1 MMNIYYVIRCVIE
14 RPCVDI
20 GCGVTLGWHAD
31 RCATIALKYA
41 FMGDRAYAQF
51 GQLDEFQAA
60 ALQAKM
66 QFLSGWLH
74 PPAALIQVPCGHQ
87 QCRRHSDDGSQRL
100 GVLTLQCVSVGRR
113 KCSTPL
119 LELESTSTRSFAAT
133 ASRPCSRCVGCFLST
148 CMSVWITHV
157 IWCTDAGHSGHDS
170 TRHGPAPWIHAQG

>member
-87 QCRRHSDDGSQRL
+87 QCRRHSDDGS
-100 GVLTLQCVSVGRR
+100 
-113 KCSTPL
+113 
-119 LELESTSTRSFAAT
+119 
-133 ASRPCSRCVGCFLST
+133 
-148 CMSVWITHV
+148 
-157 IWCTDAGHSGHDS
+157 
-170 TRHGPAPWIHAQG
+170 